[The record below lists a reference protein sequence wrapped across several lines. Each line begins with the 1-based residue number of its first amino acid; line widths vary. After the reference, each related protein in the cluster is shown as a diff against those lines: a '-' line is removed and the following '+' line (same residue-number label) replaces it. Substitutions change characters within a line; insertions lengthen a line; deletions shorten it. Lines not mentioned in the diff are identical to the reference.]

1 MARAMMNLSGR
12 AASYPFG
19 PAATS
24 QNLCDDALTMSKPA
38 GRIHEIEHHAADWAT
53 TRPVVSGTQ
62 GVIAAGHPLV
72 SMAGMRML
80 LAGGN
85 AFDAAVAAGFA
96 AAVVEPTASYT
107 LCGECVA
114 LVYDARRRET
124 QALSGQGTAPGL
136 ATIELFR
143 KRGLDRIPTGPGSDA
158 HLSFTVPGAVDAYLT
173 LLETLGTKTI
183 SEVLAPA
190 LHYAERGFPMYEY
203 MHRLLAIPETRSQF
217 DVYPPGGTAVFYPG
231 GRVPEVGEVF
241 VQPALAGTLRK
252 LMEVDAQGCD
262 HRQAGIA
269 AARQRFYRGD
279 VAATIGAFSERLGG
293 LLRASDL
300 AGYHAGLESPVRV
313 AFAGREIVAQ
323 GAWTQG
329 PVLLQALGMLA
340 TLDLR
345 ALGHN
350 SPRYIHVVTEAL
362 KLAFADRERYYGDAG
377 AVPLAELLSPAYARQ
392 RAALIRQD
400 RAMPEAPPAGDPH
413 GRGAAGSAR
422 PVTPGAR
429 GTGVAAGGADGTTHI
444 AAIDRDGNM
453 VCLTPS
459 GGVFRKS
466 AFAPELGCTLSTRSE
481 MFVLED
487 GHPNALTP
495 GKRPRTTLVSYLIC
509 EDGVPTTTVGC
520 PGGDD
525 QSQADLQIVLN
536 LVVFGMNPQQAV
548 EASRFSTQTLVN
560 SFYPRA
566 YRPGQLNVEPGI
578 PESTRA
584 ELRALGHSVSE
595 IGACGIGAVVT
606 RRDPA
611 SGALSAGADPR
622 RPTYA
627 LAW

>member
-1 MARAMMNLSGR
+1 
-12 AASYPFG
+12 
-19 PAATS
+19 
-24 QNLCDDALTMSKPA
+24 MSRPT
-38 GRIHEIEHHAADWAT
+38 GRIHEIEHHTTDRAT
-53 TRPVVSGTQ
+53 TRPVVAGTQ
-62 GVIAAGHPLV
+62 GVVAAGHPLV
-72 SMAGMRML
+72 TMAGMRML

-114 LVYDARRRET
+114 LVHDARSGQT
-124 QALSGQGTAPGL
+124 HAVSGQGTAPAL
-136 ATIELFR
+136 ATLASFR
-143 KRGLDRIPTGPGSDA
+143 ARGLDRIPTGPGPQA

-173 LLETLGTKTI
+173 VLETLGTRTL

-190 LHYAERGFPMYEY
+190 VQYAEHGFPMYEY
-203 MHRLLAIPETRSQF
+203 MHRLLAVPEPRSQF

-231 GRVPEVGEVF
+231 GRTPEVGELL
-241 VQPALAGTLRK
+241 VQPALAGTLRR
-252 LMEVDAQGCD
+252 LVEADAHSRG
-262 HRQAGIA
+262 HRAAGIA
-269 AARQRFYRGD
+269 AARERFYRGD
-279 VAATIGAFSERLGG
+279 LAATIGAFSERLGG
-293 LLRASDL
+293 LLRPGDL
-300 AGYHAGLESPVRV
+300 AAYRARLEPPLRMT
-313 AFAGREIVAQ
+313 FAGREIVGQ
-323 GAWTQG
+323 PAWTQG
-329 PVLLQALGMLA
+329 PVLMQALAMLA

-350 SPRYIHVVTEAL
+350 SARYIHVVTEAL
-362 KLAFADRERYYGDAG
+362 KLAFADRERHYGDAPD
-377 AVPLAELLSPAYARQ
+377 VPLAELLSPAYARE
-392 RAALIRQD
+392 RFALIRMD
-400 RAMPEAPPAGDPH
+400 RAMPEAPPPGDPRR
-413 GRGAAGSAR
+413 RGVPAPAAGPAVR
-422 PVTPGAR
+422 TPATGA
-429 GTGVAAGGADGTTHI
+429 AAGGADGTTHI

-453 VCLTPS
+453 VSLTPS

-487 GHPNALTP
+487 GHPNALVP

-525 QSQADLQIVLN
+525 QAQADLQLVLN
-536 LVVFGMNPQQAV
+536 VLLFGMNPQQAV
-548 EASRFSTQTLVN
+548 EAPRFSTQTLVN
-560 SFYPRA
+560 SFYPRV

-584 ELRALGHSVSE
+584 ELRALGHAVSE

-606 RRDPA
+606 RRDPQT
-611 SGALSAGADPR
+611 GVLSAGADPR